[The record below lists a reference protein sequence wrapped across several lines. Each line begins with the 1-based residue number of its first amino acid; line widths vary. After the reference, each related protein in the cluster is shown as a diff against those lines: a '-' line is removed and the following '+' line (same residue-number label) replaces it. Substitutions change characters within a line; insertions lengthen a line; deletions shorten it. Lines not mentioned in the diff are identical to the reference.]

1 MLKTETVIIHGIE
14 YVRTWSDGGFMI
26 ARDGNRYEE
35 AIDPVETGRI
45 YTETDVEISDDM
57 EADAQDYQSALSEF
71 GVMV

>member
-1 MLKTETVIIHGIE
+1 
-14 YVRTWSDGGFMI
+14 MI